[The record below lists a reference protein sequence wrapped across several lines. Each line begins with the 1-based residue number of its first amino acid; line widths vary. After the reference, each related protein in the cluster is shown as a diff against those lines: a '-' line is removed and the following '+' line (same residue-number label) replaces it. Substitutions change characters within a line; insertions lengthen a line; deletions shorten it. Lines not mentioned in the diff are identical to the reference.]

1 MNCFYIIKIEKT
13 APRPAFLH
21 AEKMQSR
28 KRLYFFSGVQS
39 SGFFRYFYFLFLN
52 FRGGGRGERN
62 GGRPSGSFCRFTL
75 YRLNDLK
82 KRQKGRA
89 APVKGAQTPRGGNKS
104 LQGSKRNAPAL
115 QEPNPSQINL
125 RYIYLSWIL

>member
-1 MNCFYIIKIEKT
+1 MWRLSGIDSCDIIKIAERAT
-13 APRPAFLH
+13 LCFL
-21 AEKMQSR
+21 KI
-28 KRLYFFSGVQS
+28 
-39 SGFFRYFYFLFLN
+39 LN

-89 APVKGAQTPRGGNKS
+89 ASVKGAQTPRGGNKS

-115 QEPNPSQINL
+115 QKPKPTQIQGIFILVGLLANQV
-125 RYIYLSWIL
+125 RYKIPLS